1 ELLLDLFRHTKID
14 RCHRTSAL
22 LKISTMLLSAS
33 VPAKSMWPPPSPH
46 ARSVRLT
53 LVHPPKLLWIP
64 HRSEAKEIWGD
75 TQQTGPESQAYRA
88 GRTLQSDRKDLVC

>member
-1 ELLLDLFRHTKID
+1 
-14 RCHRTSAL
+14 
-22 LKISTMLLSAS
+22 MLLSAS

-88 GRTLQSDRKDLVC
+88 GRTLQSDRKDLVCSILIDVASRLKEPDLVHCSSWADF